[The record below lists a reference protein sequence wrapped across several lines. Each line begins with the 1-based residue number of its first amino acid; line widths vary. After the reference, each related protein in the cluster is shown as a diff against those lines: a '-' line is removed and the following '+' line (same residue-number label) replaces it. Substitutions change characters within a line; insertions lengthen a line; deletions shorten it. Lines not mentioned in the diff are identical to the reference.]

1 MVPLENAVSYLWD
14 FTEIYPTLIGSL
26 EELTGLMFI
35 RCSYIVRDTFLLE
48 IVIGDYLWMG
58 LANREKEPV
67 QLVKK
72 HILMIKSK

>member
-26 EELTGLMFI
+26 EELTGLKFI

-48 IVIGDYLWMG
+48 IAIGDYLWMG
-58 LANREKEPV
+58 LANRERS
-67 QLVKK
+67 QFSL
-72 HILMIKSK
+72 SKNIFL

>member
-58 LANREKEPV
+58 LANRERS
-67 QLVKK
+67 QFSL
-72 HILMIKSK
+72 SKNIFL